1 MSNKKDVDI
10 NEFYTG
16 DKSKRKYKRRK
27 RSKFKVFW
35 SKLATWKKVLLSITA
50 SLLAIILLLVAV
62 AGIYINVILAKIER
76 DKEFKK
82 QDLGFENVIDKDV
95 FNIALFG
102 VDSRKVGDFSGLS
115 DSMMILSVNKKDNTV
130 KIVSLMRDSLV
141 PIDGVGNTKLNTAYS
156 KGGPSLAVKTIN
168 QIFGLDIS
176 AYATVNFFGMGD
188 IIDAVGGIDIEV
200 TEDELFAEKGL
211 NELVEQ
217 HAKPLGK
224 NPEDYK
230 IYTAGVHHMN
240 GIQAVAYAR
249 IRAVPNINGTSNDFG
264 RTERQRIV
272 MQKLME
278 KALSLE
284 VSALPGLVNKLVPY
298 VKTSLNNSELVSLAT
313 FLAGKPQ
320 LLQARVP
327 GDDYII
333 NADYRGTG
341 ASTVYYNY
349 EYAGKL
355 LHAFLYRGI
364 LPDDYIAQ
372 NGVDK
377 TPWHVAYGGSANNT
391 SSESTGENPIPS
403 DPTGS
408 ENSSSED
415 GSSTDS
421 SITSSSGEEGNGNGG
436 TTSTPSTPT
445 EGTTTNPEGTQ

>member
-10 NEFYTG
+10 NSFYTG
-16 DKSKRKYKRRK
+16 NNTKHRYKKRK
-27 RSKFKVFW
+27 RSKFKAFW
-35 SKLATWKKVLLSITA
+35 NKLPTWKKVLLSITA
-50 SLLAIILLLVAV
+50 SFLALVLLIVAV
-62 AGIYINVILAKIER
+62 AGIYINVILAKLER

-141 PIDGVGNTKLNTAYS
+141 PIDGVGNAKLNTAYA

-200 TEDELFAEKGL
+200 TEDELFVEKGL

-224 NPEDYK
+224 NPDDYK

-249 IRAVPNINGTSNDFG
+249 IRAVPNINGASNDFG

-278 KALSLE
+278 KALSLD
-284 VSALPGLVNKLVPY
+284 VSALPGLANKLVPY
-298 VKTSLNNSELVSLAT
+298 VKTSLTNSELVSLAS
-313 FLAGKPQ
+313 FLAGKPK
-320 LLQARVP
+320 LLQSRIP
-327 GDDYII
+327 GDKYII

-364 LPDDYIAQ
+364 LPDDYIAG

-377 TPWHVAYGGSANNT
+377 TPWHVANGGSANNT
-391 SSESTGENPIPS
+391 SSESGVESEVPSEPTQSGES
-403 DPTGS
+403 
-408 ENSSSED
+408 
-415 GSSTDS
+415 SSTDS
-421 SITSSSGEEGNGNGG
+421 STTSSTGSENTEDGNDD
-436 TTSTPSTPT
+436 TTNTPSNPT
-445 EGTTTNPEGTQ
+445 EDTTTNPEETQ